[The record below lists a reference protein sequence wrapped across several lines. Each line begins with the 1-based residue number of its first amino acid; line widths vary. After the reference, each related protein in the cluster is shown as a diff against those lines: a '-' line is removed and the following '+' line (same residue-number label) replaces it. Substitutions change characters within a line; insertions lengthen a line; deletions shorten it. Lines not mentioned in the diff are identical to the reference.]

1 MKVLDKID
9 LFMLS
14 ENAESTDTES
24 EPNKVDEDNKEEMTE
39 LITLLKES
47 VKSEE

>member
-1 MKVLDKID
+1 MEVLNKID

-14 ENAESTDTES
+14 ENTDSES
-24 EPNKVDEDNKEEMTE
+24 ESNKVDEDNKEEMAE